1 VYVCVAKSTRQKQH
15 AVARCVVDIQKVWSQ
30 CVNVSALARS
40 MARLPMPPKLPRL
53 EPSAD
58 ASALQLLQE
67 AEPLPLL
74 PPPALA
80 TWGRLALVR
89 FYNAHQDLKLDLL
102 KKRTRGVCSIRFRQH
117 CERIPQR
124 VRQMHKVD
132 LPAEGGPGRKQ
143 NGRAQSSMCRR
154 IDELLGAAMAF
165 WGDDCVPLAA
175 SEC

>member
-1 VYVCVAKSTRQKQH
+1 MLR
-15 AVARCVVDIQKVWSQ
+15 I
-30 CVNVSALARS
+30 SALAQG
-40 MARLPMPPKLPRL
+40 MARLPLPPKLPRL
-53 EPSAD
+53 EPLAD
-58 ASALQLLQE
+58 ASALQLLEE
-67 AEPLPLL
+67 AEPLPPL

-102 KKRTRGVCSIRFRQH
+102 KKRTRGVCTIRFQEH

-124 VRQMHKVD
+124 VRQMYKLDV
-132 LPAEGGPGRKQ
+132 PAEGGPGRKQ

-154 IDELLGAAMAF
+154 IDELLSAAMAF
-165 WGDDCVPLAA
+165 WGADCVPLAA

>member
-1 VYVCVAKSTRQKQH
+1 
-15 AVARCVVDIQKVWSQ
+15 
-30 CVNVSALARS
+30 
-40 MARLPMPPKLPRL
+40 MPPKLPRL
-53 EPSAD
+53 EPLAD
-58 ASALQLLQE
+58 ASALQLLEQV
-67 AEPLPLL
+67 APLPPL

-89 FYNAHQDLKLDLL
+89 FYNAHQDLKQDLL

-124 VRQMHKVD
+124 VRQLHKVEV
-132 LPAEGGPGRKQ
+132 PAEGGPGHKH

-165 WGDDCVPLAA
+165 WGDDCVPP